1 MNSLVVPRFY
11 VLACFLLM
19 LAAAAP
25 TFPLQGQC
33 ISPISAFP
41 YQEDFESGTG
51 GWVSGGTLDDW
62 AWGTPA
68 KAIINTAGSGTRC
81 WITGGLSASFYN
93 LGEKSWV
100 QSPCFDFTSLD
111 YPYLSFRVYWETE
124 KQYDGASLQVSTN
137 GGASWTTVG
146 TAADPT
152 DCLNQN
158 WYNAASVNNLSGLSG
173 TTAGWSGTTLP
184 TSGSCQGG
192 SGSGGWV
199 TAKHC
204 LFSLAGLPS
213 VTFRFVFGAGT
224 TCNAFDGFA
233 FDLFRI
239 EETPGIIPNYT
250 YTCNGS
256 RSVSFQGSANVCATG
271 WSWNFGDPAS
281 GSNTSVQQNP
291 THVFSHDTTFTVTI
305 RAQTPCGNA
314 ATSVNEIT
322 FPHTTFVVTPVSC
335 AGDSD
340 GAVVAL
346 VDNWGSPA
354 FLWNVQPPAS
364 GPNLDDLKAGT
375 YGVTVSGA
383 GICSSDYTVTLT
395 DPPAIGAQTA
405 LVAAG
410 CGPASGKA
418 LVQPS
423 GGTPPYTYAWLPYG
437 GSEATADSLDPG
449 VFMVWVTDSAGC
461 SAKAI
466 VDIPEDCVN
475 DILFPSAFTPNGD
488 GRNDVFAPS
497 FVRIASY
504 SIRIFNRWGGTVF
517 SSDDILQPWDGTV
530 GGRPAEGGVYVYFA
544 SYSVDGAETREKR
557 GIVTLYH

>member
-1 MNSLVVPRFY
+1 
-11 VLACFLLM
+11 
-19 LAAAAP
+19 
-25 TFPLQGQC
+25 
-33 ISPISAFP
+33 
-41 YQEDFESGTG
+41 
-51 GWVSGGTLDDW
+51 
-62 AWGTPA
+62 
-68 KAIINTAGSGTRC
+68 
-81 WITGGLSASFYN
+81 
-93 LGEKSWV
+93 
-100 QSPCFDFTSLD
+100 
-111 YPYLSFRVYWETE
+111 
-124 KQYDGASLQVSTN
+124 
-137 GGASWTTVG
+137 
-146 TAADPT
+146 
-152 DCLNQN
+152 
-158 WYNAASVNNLSGLSG
+158 
-173 TTAGWSGTTLP
+173 
-184 TSGSCQGG
+184 
-192 SGSGGWV
+192 
-199 TAKHC
+199 
-204 LFSLAGLPS
+204 
-213 VTFRFVFGAGT
+213 
-224 TCNAFDGFA
+224 
-233 FDLFRI
+233 
-239 EETPGIIPNYT
+239 
-250 YTCNGS
+250 
-256 RSVSFQGSANVCATG
+256 
-271 WSWNFGDPAS
+271 
-281 GSNTSVQQNP
+281 
-291 THVFSHDTTFTVTI
+291 VFSHDTTFTVTI

-395 DPPAIGAQTA
+395 DPPAIGAQTV

-437 GSEATADSLDPG
+437 GGEATADSLDPG